1 MTTKQIFSTAIL
13 VIAVL
18 VGLFTARSMAG
29 AVGMAPIA
37 MLFFAGVGAGMS
49 LRGLRGRRSA
59 IGLATASQTAEPRRR
74 NSRTKSRNRGRGQ
87 GQGQGQGQA
96 QGGKKKSRATGV
108 VKWFDDTKGFGFITP
123 DNGDKDCF
131 VHRSAIQGGTSVAE
145 GKRVEFHVVTDEK
158 GRQAAA
164 NVVRI

>member
-13 VIAVL
+13 VVAVL
-18 VGLFTARSMAG
+18 VGLLTARSLPG

-37 MLFFAGVGAGMS
+37 ILFFAGVGAGMS

-59 IGLATASQTAEPRRR
+59 IGLATSSQTAEPRRGS
-74 NSRTKSRNRGRGQ
+74 SRTKSRSRGK
-87 GQGQGQGQA
+87 GQA
-96 QGGKKKSRATGV
+96 PGNKKKSRATGV

-131 VHRSAIQGGTSVAE
+131 VHRSAIQEGNSVAE

-164 NVVRI
+164 NVVKI

>member
-13 VIAVL
+13 VVAVL
-18 VGLFTARSMAG
+18 VGLLTARSLPG

-49 LRGLRGRRSA
+49 MRGLRRRRPTV
-59 IGLATASQTAEPRRR
+59 GLAATSQTTEPRRR
-74 NSRTKSRNRGRGQ
+74 NSRTKSRNRGSGQ
-87 GQGQGQGQA
+87 SQGS
-96 QGGKKKSRATGV
+96 KKKSRATGV

-123 DNGDKDCF
+123 DNEDKDCF
-131 VHRSAIQGGTSVAE
+131 VHRSAIQGGNSVAE

-164 NVVRI
+164 NVVRM

>member
-13 VIAVL
+13 VVAVL

-29 AVGMAPIA
+29 GVGMAPIA

-59 IGLATASQTAEPRRR
+59 IGLATAGPTTEPRRGG
-74 NSRTKSRNRGRGQ
+74 SRTKSRNRGRGQ
-87 GQGQGQGQA
+87 A
-96 QGGKKKSRATGV
+96 QGSKKKSRATGV

-131 VHRSAIQGGTSVAE
+131 VHRSAIQGGNSVAE
-145 GKRVEFHVVTDEK
+145 GKRVEFHVVTDDK

-164 NVVRI
+164 NVVKI

>member
-13 VIAVL
+13 VVAVL
-18 VGLFTARSMAG
+18 VGLLTARSLPG

-37 MLFFAGVGAGMS
+37 ILFFAGVGAGMS

-59 IGLATASQTAEPRRR
+59 IGLATSNQTAEPRRKS
-74 NSRTKSRNRGRGQ
+74 SRTKSRSRGK
-87 GQGQGQGQA
+87 GQA
-96 QGGKKKSRATGV
+96 QGNKKKSRATGV

-123 DNGDKDCF
+123 DNGDNDCF
-131 VHRSAIQGGTSVAE
+131 VHRSAIQGGNSVAE
-145 GKRVEFHVVTDEK
+145 GKRVEFNVITDER

-164 NVVRI
+164 NVVKI

>member
-29 AVGMAPIA
+29 AVRMAPIA

-49 LRGLRGRRSA
+49 MRGLRGRRSA
-59 IGLATASQTAEPRRR
+59 IGLATSSQTAEPRRKS
-74 NSRTKSRNRGRGQ
+74 SRTKSRNRGRGQ
-87 GQGQGQGQA
+87 A
-96 QGGKKKSRATGV
+96 QGSKKKSRATGV

-164 NVVRI
+164 NVVKI

>member
-1 MTTKQIFSTAIL
+1 
-13 VIAVL
+13 
-18 VGLFTARSMAG
+18 
-29 AVGMAPIA
+29 
-37 MLFFAGVGAGMS
+37 MS
-49 LRGLRGRRSA
+49 IRGLRGLRSA
-59 IGLATASQTAEPRRR
+59 ICLASSSQTAEPRRR
-74 NSRTKSRNRGRGQ
+74 SSLTKSSNRGRE
-87 GQGQGQGQA
+87 QA
-96 QGGKKKSRATGV
+96 QGSKKKSRATGV

-131 VHRSAIQGGTSVAE
+131 VHRSAIQGGNSVAE